1 VTAPAGPATLSAPP
15 ATTWP
20 AAWLTET
27 AQPRSSLLWRGVE
40 AQHIVATMR
49 LVDTLDEQ
57 AVLERLL
64 EDSKPALPRPPAPAP
79 TAGPRSRPVAAAEPH
94 YLLATPFRY
103 SSPFPSRFRRPHHGG
118 IWYGAETLR
127 TAAAEVAYWRWRFL
141 LDSEGLRGSELHTEH
156 SFFQARVEGLAIDL
170 VAPPWDSLAALWTQD
185 RDYTATHAL
194 GDAARNAGLHWLRY
208 ASVREPG
215 GHCGA
220 VFSVQALALH
230 APHWPQTWHCKTTA
244 HSVWLLREDER
255 YAWAF
260 ARPTTGTAPS

>member
-1 VTAPAGPATLSAPP
+1 MTAPA
-15 ATTWP
+15 WP
-20 AAWLTET
+20 AAWLADT
-27 AQPRSSLLWRGVE
+27 ARPRSSLLWRGVE

-57 AVLERLL
+57 AVLESLL
-64 EDSKPALPRPPAPAP
+64 EDSKPTLPRPATAEAP
-79 TAGPRSRPVAAAEPH
+79 AAEPH

-103 SSPFPSRFRRPHHGG
+103 RSPFASRFRRPHHGG
-118 IWYGAETLR
+118 VWYGAETLR
-127 TAAAEVAYWRWRFL
+127 AAAAEVAYWRWRFL
-141 LDSEGLRGSELHTEH
+141 LDSEGLRGAAVHTEH

-170 VAPPWDSLAALWTQD
+170 ASPPWDSLAALWTQD

-194 GDAARNAGLHWLRY
+194 GDAARSAGLQWLRY
-208 ASVREPG
+208 ASVRESG

-220 VFSVQALALH
+220 VFTVQALALH

-244 HSVWLLREDER
+244 HSVWLVREDER

-260 ARPTTGTAPS
+260 NPHAHPASPPGTA